1 MGFRAVAALENIQ
14 RQFPGG
20 AIWSLKRMMDLHRD
34 LAAENGWS
42 GTTNLSP
49 TQDIVRDAG
58 DQPKF
63 PPPVFIVGPPRSGT
77 SLLYESL
84 VTRYR
89 FAYFSNLADR
99 FSFMPVP
106 ATAIGIFFVRGWR
119 GKFESRYGHIDG
131 WGAPSE
137 AGRIWN
143 RWLPRTRRNCAIS
156 VKAEKQLQTAIS
168 AFSALFDAPFINKNV
183 MLSMHIGML
192 ARIFE
197 NPVFIRVTRDPVENV
212 RSILGAQDA
221 GIGPYENGWWS
232 VRPTLADRFEN
243 ADRLTKACVQVIGIE
258 ADILA
263 DCKRHALDRLFT
275 VDYHDMCQRP
285 RDLLDELGTF
295 LRDCKIELRDRL
307 QVPASFSRRS
317 KNGPRL
323 SEAVIRAKLDEI
335 ARQAPLC
342 TVSPSEQP

>member
-1 MGFRAVAALENIQ
+1 
-14 RQFPGG
+14 
-20 AIWSLKRMMDLHRD
+20 
-34 LAAENGWS
+34 
-42 GTTNLSP
+42 
-49 TQDIVRDAG
+49 
-58 DQPKF
+58 
-63 PPPVFIVGPPRSGT
+63 VFIVGPPRSGT

-99 FSFMPVP
+99 FSFMPVA
-106 ATAIGIFFVRGWR
+106 ATAVGIFLVRGWR
-119 GKFESRYGHIDG
+119 GEFESRYGHIDG

-143 RWLPRTRRNCAIS
+143 RWLPRTKRSCAIS
-156 VKAEKQLQTAIS
+156 EKAEKQLHAAIS
-168 AFSALFDAPFINKNV
+168 ALSALFDAPFINKNV

-192 ARIFE
+192 TRIFE

-221 GIGPYENGWWS
+221 GIGPYVNGWWS

-243 ADRLTKACVQVIGIE
+243 ADRLTKACVQVMGIE

-263 DCKRHALDRLFT
+263 DCKRYTFDRLFT
-275 VDYHDMCQRP
+275 VDYHNLCERP
-285 RDLLDELGTF
+285 RDLLDELGAF

-307 QVPASFSRRS
+307 QVPTSFHRRP
-317 KNGPRL
+317 KNGARL
-323 SEAVIRAKLDEI
+323 SEAVIRAKLGEI
-335 ARQAPLC
+335 ARQAPLYA
-342 TVSPSEQP
+342 VSSPEQP

>member
-1 MGFRAVAALENIQ
+1 
-14 RQFPGG
+14 
-20 AIWSLKRMMDLHRD
+20 MMDLHRD

-49 TQDIVRDAG
+49 TEAIVRAGG

-77 SLLYESL
+77 SLLYESM

-99 FSFMPVP
+99 LSFMPVA
-106 ATAIGIFFVRGWR
+106 ATAIGIYLVRGWR
-119 GKFESRYGHIDG
+119 GEFESRYGHIDG

-143 RWLPRTRRNCAIS
+143 RWLPRTKRNSAVSI
-156 VKAEKQLQTAIS
+156 KAEKQLHAAIS
-168 AFSALFDAPFINKNV
+168 SLSALFDAPFINKNV

-221 GIGPYENGWWS
+221 GIGPYVDGWWS

-243 ADRLTKACVQVIGIE
+243 ADRLTKACAQVIGIE

-263 DCKRHALDRLFT
+263 DCKRYAFDRLFT
-275 VDYHDMCQRP
+275 VDYHDMCERP

-317 KNGPRL
+317 RKAPQL

-335 ARQAPLC
+335 ARLAPLSA
-342 TVSPSEQP
+342 VGSPER